1 VAAYRVRS
9 VIKVTTEGRNPTI
22 ENIARLNDSAR
33 QRGWQ
38 EATVWTQSF
47 GLLGEIAIE
56 IDCAD
61 LATCERQTRAYHADE
76 ECMKLVAEG
85 HEAHAPERPGY
96 NELWQRDTV
105 AAASWPS
112 AHKSTLRG
120 RSSFCC
126 PA

>member
-47 GLLGEIAIE
+47 GQARSRSQASDVTKIL
-56 IDCAD
+56 
-61 LATCERQTRAYHADE
+61 HAS
-76 ECMKLVAEG
+76 AN
-85 HEAHAPERPGY
+85 PE
-96 NELWQRDTV
+96 
-105 AAASWPS
+105 
-112 AHKSTLRG
+112 
-120 RSSFCC
+120 
-126 PA
+126 